1 MKRTLLLRHVSILA
15 ALALVLTACPA
26 DEPDVAEPEPEPVD
40 EPEPDPDDEPEPEPE
55 PVDDEGLRLGYVL
68 PETGP
73 LAFLAPAQIRSAE
86 MAIAEAND
94 AGGVLGNPVDLLP
107 GDEAGDAAIASESA
121 DRLLA
126 EGVHAVIGAAASG
139 MSLAIVDQITGAGV
153 VQCSASNTAP
163 TFTDYDDGGFYFR
176 TAPSDALQGPV
187 LAEIVLEDGH
197 VDIALLG
204 RADDYGVGLI
214 SSARDTLE
222 EAGANIVYFEAYDPE
237 QVTFDAEVSEIAAA
251 GPDAVIIV
259 PFDEGFALIST
270 LIEQGVDISTVYGAD
285 GIRSEVLNEQIDPDD
300 PNVADGFRGTA
311 PNPGAVPGFLDRLA
325 DFAPDLEVTVFGP
338 QAYDC
343 AMWTMLAA
351 EAAGSVAS
359 ADIQA
364 NMLDVVRGDNPC
376 TGFEEC
382 RDLLAAGE
390 SIAYQFVS
398 GIEGV
403 SDVGEPINGSYE
415 VWAWEDGELAS
426 LEVRDIAVE

>member
-1 MKRTLLLRHVSILA
+1 MKRTMWLRLMAVTA
-15 ALALVLTACPA
+15 ALALVAAACA
-26 DEPDVAEPEPEPVD
+26 TDEEPDEAEPDTDTEEPEPEAD
-40 EPEPDPDDEPEPEPE
+40 DEEPEPTDG
-55 PVDDEGLRLGYVL
+55 EGLRMGYVL

-73 LAFLAPAQIRSAE
+73 LAFLAPAQIRATE
-86 MAIAEAND
+86 MAIAEAEE
-94 AGGVLGNPVDLLP
+94 AGGVLGQPIELLP

-126 EGVHAVIGAAASG
+126 EGVHGIVGAAASG
-139 MSLAIVDQITGAGV
+139 MSLAIIDQITGAGV

-163 TFTDYDDGGFYFR
+163 TFTDYDDGGYYFR

-214 SSARDTLE
+214 SSARDVLE
-222 EAGANIVYFEAYDPE
+222 ESGANVVYFESYDPE
-237 QVTFDAEVSEIAAA
+237 QSTFDAEVSEIVAA

-259 PFDEGFALIST
+259 PFDEGFALLST
-270 LIEQGVDISTVYGAD
+270 LIEQGVDVSNVYGAD
-285 GIRSEVLNEQIDPDD
+285 GIRSEELNEQIDPEN
-300 PNVADGFRGTA
+300 PNVVDGFKGTA

-343 AMWTMLAA
+343 AMWIMLAA
-351 EAAGSVAS
+351 EAAGSVDP

-364 NMLDVVRGDNPC
+364 NMLEVTRGDNEC
-376 TGFEEC
+376 SGFAEC
-382 RDLLAAGE
+382 SDLLAEGE
-390 SIAYQFVS
+390 SISYQFVS
-398 GIEGV
+398 GIDGM
-403 SDVGEPINGSYE
+403 SDTGEPINGSYE
-415 VWAWEDGELAS
+415 VWAWEDGELVS
-426 LEVRDIAVE
+426 LEVREISSE